1 MDTFSRRKFLQLTGM
16 SAAGAAA
23 TQLSLASIAEA
34 AQTRPMPT
42 GTPILVVVTLYGGN
56 DGLNTLVPYKDPIYS
71 ASRPG
76 ISLTA
81 KDVIPLGV
89 DDLAL
94 NATMVGFKT
103 LWDRGQLAIIRGG
116 GYPTPDYSHFSSM
129 AFWQTASPHTFLNS
143 GWIGRWL
150 DTQPADPFK
159 AIGLGSVLPP
169 LLAGVKNSG
178 SVLPLGGLVVPK
190 GLMGQEFKALG
201 KSSSSDSPLQA
212 AAAASF
218 GDLMSL
224 SKKIEPVL
232 SKPAPVPDDL
242 PSAIGGNFGSD
253 TSLSQQ
259 LDIVAKLIA
268 AGAPTKVWAVSLG
281 GFDTHADEVKAQS
294 ALIGTVS
301 TAITKFLS
309 QVHATDR
316 ANDVTVMVHSE
327 FGRRVKANGT
337 SGTDH
342 GTSGPVFVLGQGVN
356 GGQFFGDEP
365 SLSKLVNGDLAVTT
379 DFRNIYGSMIED
391 VLGAPTGKVIPNWN
405 TKIDGLMLKA

>member
-1 MDTFSRRKFLQLTGM
+1 M

-103 LWDRGQLAIIRGG
+103 LWDRGQLAIIRGV

-218 GDLMSL
+218 GDLMSM

>member
-103 LWDRGQLAIIRGG
+103 LWDRGQLAIIRGV

-218 GDLMSL
+218 GDLMSM

-301 TAITKFLS
+301 SAITKFLS

>member
-103 LWDRGQLAIIRGG
+103 LWDRGQLAIIRGV

-224 SKKIEPVL
+224 SKEIEPVL

>member
-103 LWDRGQLAIIRGG
+103 LWDRGQLAIIRGV

-218 GDLMSL
+218 GDLMSM

-391 VLGAPTGKVIPNWN
+391 VLGAPVNQVIPNWN

>member
-1 MDTFSRRKFLQLTGM
+1 MDTLSRRKFLQLTGM
-16 SAAGAAA
+16 GAAGAAA
-23 TQLSLASIAEA
+23 TQLSLASIVEA

-94 NATMVGFKT
+94 NGTMTGFKT
-103 LWDRGQLAIIRGG
+103 LWDRGELAIIRGV
-116 GYPTPDYSHFSSM
+116 GYPVPDYSHFSSM
-129 AFWQTASPHTFLNS
+129 AYWQTASPHSFVNS

-150 DTQPADPFK
+150 DTQPHDPFK

-169 LLAGVKNSG
+169 LLAGVKNTG

-190 GLMGQEFKALG
+190 GIVAKEFKAMG
-201 KSSSSDSPLQA
+201 KASADDSPLQA
-212 AAAASF
+212 AVSASF
-218 GDLMSL
+218 GDLFNL

-232 SKPAPVPDDL
+232 AKPAPVPDDL

-259 LDIVAKLIA
+259 LDIVAKLVA
-268 AGAPTKVWAVSLG
+268 AGAPTKVWSVSLG

-309 QVHATDR
+309 QIHATDR
-316 ANDVTVMVHSE
+316 ANDVTVMVYSE

-337 SGTDH
+337 NGTDH
-342 GTSGPVFVLGQGVN
+342 GTAGPVFVMGQGIN
-356 GGQFFGDEP
+356 GGKFYGDEP

-379 DFRNIYGSMIED
+379 DFRDVYGSMLED
-391 VLGAPTGKVIPNWN
+391 VLGTPVGQVIPKWSS
-405 TKIDGLMLKA
+405 KINGLTLKA

>member
-103 LWDRGQLAIIRGG
+103 LWDRGQLAIIRGV

-218 GDLMSL
+218 GELMSL

>member
-103 LWDRGQLAIIRGG
+103 LWDRGQLAIIRGV

-218 GDLMSL
+218 GDLMSM

-405 TKIDGLMLKA
+405 NKIDGLMIRA

>member
-76 ISLTA
+76 LSLTA

-94 NATMVGFKT
+94 NATLVLFKT
-103 LWDRGQLAIIRGG
+103 LWDRGQLAIIRGV

-218 GDLMSL
+218 GDLMSM

-391 VLGAPTGKVIPNWN
+391 VLGFKESIHFC
-405 TKIDGLMLKA
+405 TKFRHL

>member
-103 LWDRGQLAIIRGG
+103 LWDRGQLAIIRGV

-242 PSAIGGNFGSD
+242 PSSIGGNFGSD

-391 VLGAPTGKVIPNWN
+391 VLGAPTSKVIPNWN